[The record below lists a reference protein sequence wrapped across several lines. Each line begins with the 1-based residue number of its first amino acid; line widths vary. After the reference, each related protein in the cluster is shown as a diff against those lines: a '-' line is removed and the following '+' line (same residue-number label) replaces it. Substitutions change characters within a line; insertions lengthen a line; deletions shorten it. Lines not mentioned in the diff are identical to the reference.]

1 MTINPIRLLAPLA
14 FALTLLALSPAR
26 AQLDT
31 DHWLPAMWASE
42 ISATA
47 TGAHYLVL
55 TTPSTSNVNVT
66 VKDGAG
72 TLYWQGTVSKSTPRN
87 ITLGSGGASYV
98 PTSGQLGHIVVGN
111 NALNAKHRHG
121 LVVEA
126 SAPIFA
132 NIRHLATSQG
142 DSLTSKGK
150 KALGLEFR
158 PAVMHNVR
166 SAYPYRGV
174 FVSVMATQP
183 GTTTVTI
190 DQIKN
195 GVVFTG
201 TTPVNGKT
209 PDTVVTLQQYET
221 YVFGIRDTGS
231 DGTATVNDINGTRVR
246 ADKPVTVSSGSWLGG
261 QGPTTGQDIGFDQ
274 IAPVNL
280 GGTQYIFMKGNAD
293 NGDPKERAILVATE
307 ANTLVYLNG
316 SATPAATLVNAGDY
330 VSMTGIYTNGQNA
343 LITSSKPVMAY
354 QVIGGSNSDATP
366 GFNFIPPL
374 GVDSVTTVDNI
385 YNVEQLGTATLAVVA
400 RVGEPVTVN
409 GAPIGVSANA
419 VPGTSDW
426 VTYRKSGV
434 TGTLTVSSNN
444 TIAVAI
450 FNVNNAIG
458 AAGYFSGF
466 PPTLIDLDFDG
477 VPDGSDNCPEVGNS
491 QQTDTDG
498 DQVGDACD
506 GCPSDANKTVP
517 GICGCGQVDS
527 ALDANSNGTPDC
539 QETDFCEEDPTKQ
552 FPGTCGC
559 GVPDTNSDNDALADC
574 LDGCDLDPNK
584 LDPGQCGCGNVDLD
598 GDFDG
603 TADCLDQCPSD
614 NKKAA
619 PGICGCGVADTDTDG
634 DTVADCLDN
643 CGNVPNT
650 NQANCNAGQPNDNGG
665 DACDGLGECCGD
677 DVQNLDE
684 TDIDCGGSCAPCADY
699 GAGCD
704 DGSDC
709 MSGFCVANMCGCASS
724 ADCPGAELMCTP
736 DVCGADHLCATTAPV
751 CELPIYYG
759 VVTGPNGVLGS
770 VKCWQTAVDAPPLCE
785 MEGGTLKVGPPMCGP

>member
-1 MTINPIRLLAPLA
+1 MTPTRLLAPLVL
-14 FALTLLALSPAR
+14 ALTLFSLTPAR

-31 DHWLPAMWASE
+31 DHWLPALWASE

-47 TGAHYLVL
+47 TGAHYLIL
-55 TTPSTSNVNVT
+55 TTPSTTNVNVT
-66 VKDGAG
+66 VRDGAG
-72 TLYWQGTVSKSTPRN
+72 TLVWQGTVSKSAPRN
-87 ITLGSGGASYV
+87 VTLDSGGASYA
-98 PTSGQLGHIVVGN
+98 PPGGQLGHIVVGN

-126 SAPIFA
+126 SAPVFA

-166 SAYPYRGV
+166 STYTYRGV

-201 TTPVNGKT
+201 TTPVGGKT

-221 YVFGIRDTGS
+221 YVFGIRDNAG
-231 DGTATVNDINGTRVR
+231 DGTVTVNDINGTRVR

-261 QGPTTGQDIGFDQ
+261 QGAATGQDIGFDQ

-280 GGTQYIFMKGNAD
+280 GGTQYVFMKGNAD

-307 ANTLVYLNG
+307 ANTAIYING
-316 SATPAATLVNAGDY
+316 SATPTTTLVNAGDY
-330 VSMTGIYTNGQNA
+330 ASLTGLYTNNQNA
-343 LITSSKPVMAY
+343 LITTSKPVMAY

-374 GVDSVTTVDNI
+374 GADAVTTVDNI

-400 RVGEPVTVN
+400 RAGAPVTVN
-409 GAPIGVSANA
+409 GVAIGVTANA
-419 VPGTSDW
+419 VPGTNDW
-426 VTYRKSGV
+426 VTYRKTSQ
-434 TGTLTVSSNN
+434 TGTLTVSSTD

-477 VPDGSDNCPEVGNS
+477 IPDGSDNCPDVGNS
-491 QQTDTDG
+491 LQTDTDG

-506 GCPSDANKTVP
+506 GCPSDANKTAP
-517 GICGCGQVDS
+517 GLCGCGQVDS

-539 QETDFCEEDPTKQ
+539 QETDFCPNDPNKQ

-559 GVPDTNSDNDALADC
+559 GVPDTNTDGDALADC

-603 TADCLDQCPSD
+603 TADCLDLCPSD

-619 PGICGCGVADTDTDG
+619 PGVCGCGVADTDTDG
-634 DTVADCLDN
+634 DTIADCVDN
-643 CGNVPNT
+643 CVNVPNT
-650 NQANCNAGQPNDNGG
+650 NQANCNAGQPSDNGG
-665 DACDGLGECCGD
+665 DACDGMGECCTDGIR
-677 DVQNLDE
+677 NLNE
-684 TDIDCGGSCAPCADY
+684 SDIDCGGSCAPCDAY
-699 GAGCD
+699 GDACNIGN
-704 DGSDC
+704 DC
-709 MSGFCVANMCGCASS
+709 ASGFCVANTCGCASS
-724 ADCPGAELMCTP
+724 ADCPGAELACTP

-759 VVTGPNGVLGS
+759 VVAGPGGALGS
-770 VKCWQTAVDAPPLCE
+770 VKCWQTAADAPPLCE
-785 MEGGTLKVGPPMCGP
+785 MEGGVLKVGPPMCGGP